1 MAITHLAQRLRDRER
16 LVGYWVTSDNPPGT
30 ERIAAAGYDYVCL
43 DAQHGLLDDAGLLR
57 GVMAAELGGAA
68 AVARVPAN
76 DLTCIGRALDMGARA
91 VIVPLVETVEQASSA
106 ARACRYPPHGG
117 RSYGPA
123 RSGLRIGPA
132 PRDAEAEIACIAMI
146 ETRAGLDNV
155 AAICATEG
163 IDGVYVGPADLSISL
178 FGGSP
183 QEGWERPEFPQAL
196 AAIRAAA
203 AAAGVAV
210 GLHTFAGAGAARA
223 LADGFDFVSIDSD
236 LAHLSAA
243 AAQHLSAARGG

>member
-1 MAITHLAQRLRDRER
+1 MAATHLAQRLRDRDP
-16 LVGYWVTSDNPPGT
+16 LVGYWVISDNPPGT

-43 DAQHGLLDDAGLLR
+43 DAQHGLLDDAGVLR
-57 GVMAAELGGAA
+57 GIMAAELGGAA
-68 AVARVPAN
+68 AVVRVAAN
-76 DLTCIGRALDMGARA
+76 GLTCIGRPLDMGARA
-91 VIVPLVETVEQASSA
+91 VIVPLVETVEQASTA

-117 RSYGPA
+117 RSFGPSRA
-123 RSGLRIGPA
+123 GLRIGPA
-132 PRDAEAEIACIAMI
+132 PREAEPHVACIAMI

-155 AAICATEG
+155 GAICATEG

-178 FGGSP
+178 FGSSP
-183 QEGWERPEFPQAL
+183 QDGWARPEFPQAL

-203 AAAGVAV
+203 AEAGVAC
-210 GLHTFAGAGAARA
+210 GMHTFDGAGASRA

-243 AAQHLSAARGG
+243 AAQHLQAARGG